1 MRQIRHLERS
11 YGPFDEHQNEITM
24 NNPFNITVDNNGTHS
39 AEVFGHTVVLD
50 DDKALLLVRDED
62 GWMEAEEALQD
73 EFEDEEE
80 LDAFCRRLD
89 DAFTRF
95 IVENK

>member
-1 MRQIRHLERS
+1 
-11 YGPFDEHQNEITM
+11 M
-24 NNPFNITVDNNGTHS
+24 NNPYNITVDSNGTHS

-50 DDKALLLVRDED
+50 DDKALLFVRDED
-62 GWMEAEEALQD
+62 GWMEAIDAFQD

-80 LDAFCRRLD
+80 LDDFCRRLD
-89 DAFTRF
+89 AAFTRF